1 MKNKLEYIQ
10 NIIEKTLSSD
20 KYQLLDRDMVFD
32 LVKKTLSNENER
44 EKIKQQINEAIE
56 EYVNKKNQT

>member
-20 KYQLLDRDMVFD
+20 KYQLVDRDMFFD
-32 LVKKTLSNENER
+32 LVKKTL
-44 EKIKQQINEAIE
+44 
-56 EYVNKKNQT
+56 

>member
-20 KYQLLDRDMVFD
+20 KYQLVDRDMVFD

-56 EYVNKKNQT
+56 EYANKKNQT